1 MKNVTGQMADKIAK
15 IMFAL
20 GDAAEPNRDSCH
32 LLLSAL
38 NILTVECMD
47 RAKRLASKFNSKT
60 VRLEHFLFAC
70 RKQVP
75 LMNRLIYCISVRK
88 QTVQLQKCL
97 DLMDDDD
104 IPVILNTSHKNK
116 VSGWSHKIAQWLA
129 PGYEDDY
136 VEEVLQKGKA
146 IRREIKAAKRT
157 ENFTTTEYDE
167 FSYARTKS
175 FLPIKHK
182 DSWLFGKWLRHIGF
196 NSFWKTLSRAEMEAV
211 SIFAF
216 EIVAAIMDIAL
227 EVRETNVASGQ
238 FENTDKIQPDDMKEA
253 IRRYLNYFME
263 TIFNSVIL
271 LNVAVVSLEKL
282 MTRDRLQALKA
293 ARSGED
299 DSCDVTVDVDGNR
312 FMEEFFEQVEEIRGS
327 IDLIANNVEEVK
339 KKHSA
344 ILSNPVN
351 DPKTKDELEELM
363 ASIKKTANKVRN
375 KLKVIE
381 QQLEQ
386 DESTEGST
394 ADLRIRKTQH
404 STLSRKFVEVMTDYN
419 KTQTDYRERCKGR
432 IQRQLDIAGK
442 QVDSEQLEEMIESG
456 NPAIFTQGII
466 TDTQQAKQTLADIE
480 ARHNDIIKLE
490 SSIRELHDMFM
501 DMAMLVES
509 QGEMIDRIEYNVEHA
524 KDYVDRAVSDTKK
537 AVQMNSNDDSYEEEL
552 KHIGLVCASFEQYSA
567 RFVRT
572 CANEYVRL
580 AKLYGLERLKKAK
593 TNEHFKK
600 LRQCVEINS
609 RFLRM
614 ICISA
619 RNLFDDFERDPI
631 MSANLLAKVPEYL
644 AEKLDIILRQSARDW
659 SAAGVEERK
668 ACYGH
673 VIAELE
679 SRYPVEGRS
688 EIQVLVPGA
697 GMGRLVWEIA
707 QRGFFS
713 QGNEYSYYML
723 FGSNFMLNRCVVREQ
738 YSIYPWLSQW
748 HQSVVPEDEIVAVQV
763 PDIDPRLP
771 SNGGKMSMVAGDFL
785 QVYDTANSWD
795 SVCTV
800 FFIDTTANVIN
811 YVERIYDI
819 LKPGGCWLNFGPLL
833 YHFSEKGPFA
843 SIELPYDI
851 LRENEQLDVPA
862 SYAQH
867 PGAVASYQYIEYSI
881 LYILPYYF

>member
-1 MKNVTGQMADKIAK
+1 MADKIAK

-20 GDAAEPNRDSCH
+20 GDAAEPNRDSCY

-47 RAKRLASKFNSKT
+47 RAKQLASKFNSKT

-104 IPVILNTSHKNK
+104 IPVILNTSRKSK

-227 EVRETNVASGQ
+227 EVREANVESGQ
-238 FENTDKIQPDDMKEA
+238 FENTDKVQPDDMKEA

-263 TIFNSVIL
+263 T
-271 LNVAVVSLEKL
+271 
-282 MTRDRLQALKA
+282 

-537 AVQMNSNDDSYEEEL
+537 AVQYQSKARRVQEDSD
-552 KHIGLVCASFEQYSA
+552 H
-567 RFVRT
+567 
-572 CANEYVRL
+572 
-580 AKLYGLERLKKAK
+580 
-593 TNEHFKK
+593 H
-600 LRQCVEINS
+600 
-609 RFLRM
+609 
-614 ICISA
+614 
-619 RNLFDDFERDPI
+619 
-631 MSANLLAKVPEYL
+631 LL
-644 AEKLDIILRQSARDW
+644 
-659 SAAGVEERK
+659 
-668 ACYGH
+668 
-673 VIAELE
+673 
-679 SRYPVEGRS
+679 
-688 EIQVLVPGA
+688 
-697 GMGRLVWEIA
+697 
-707 QRGFFS
+707 
-713 QGNEYSYYML
+713 
-723 FGSNFMLNRCVVREQ
+723 
-738 YSIYPWLSQW
+738 
-748 HQSVVPEDEIVAVQV
+748 
-763 PDIDPRLP
+763 
-771 SNGGKMSMVAGDFL
+771 GDFSPGHCIYIWWYFR
-785 QVYDTANSWD
+785 QMIFHFQIPFGYFA
-795 SVCTV
+795 VCPAV
-800 FFIDTTANVIN
+800 
-811 YVERIYDI
+811 
-819 LKPGGCWLNFGPLL
+819 
-833 YHFSEKGPFA
+833 
-843 SIELPYDI
+843 LP
-851 LRENEQLDVPA
+851 
-862 SYAQH
+862 
-867 PGAVASYQYIEYSI
+867 
-881 LYILPYYF
+881 